1 MRVAGYE
8 TRTKLS
14 KEAKELF
21 ISGNG
26 ATALA
31 LAEGLALSNYQF
43 LKYFKDADKKRYQ
56 LESITL
62 LDAFEAKDINRLNN
76 TTKAVYWSRDM
87 VNEPLS
93 YLTAPQLAK
102 EIQTFEKVENLT
114 VTVFDKKKIE
124 ELKMGGLLAVNLG
137 SIDEPTFTIV
147 EIGRASCR
155 ERV

>member
-21 ISGNG
+21 ISGKG
-26 ATALA
+26 ASALA

-43 LKYFKDADKKRYQ
+43 LKYFKDAGKKRYQ
-56 LESITL
+56 LENITL
-62 LDAFEAKDINRLNN
+62 LDAFEAKDISRLNN

-102 EIQTFEKVENLT
+102 EIK
-114 VTVFDKKKIE
+114 
-124 ELKMGGLLAVNLG
+124 
-137 SIDEPTFTIV
+137 
-147 EIGRASCR
+147 IGRASCR